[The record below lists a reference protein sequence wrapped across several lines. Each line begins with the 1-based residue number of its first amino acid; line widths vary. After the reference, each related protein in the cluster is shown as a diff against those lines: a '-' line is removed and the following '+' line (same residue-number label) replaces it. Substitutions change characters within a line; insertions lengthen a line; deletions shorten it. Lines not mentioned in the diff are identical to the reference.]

1 MKIIVEDLSQIE
13 VKELMAV
20 DTETISIKDKSL
32 MGVSLYNGENAYYL
46 STDKLRI
53 DKVINFCKKFL
64 ENQEYKKIFH
74 NAKFDMQVF
83 LNYGINTVNYE
94 DTMIMAW
101 LCGSGK
107 YKSIG
112 LKQLTKELFNKEAK
126 TLKEIGMKKRTDEVP
141 LEILAD
147 YAMDDVI
154 NTMNLYNYF
163 TPLLDEPL
171 RKDYEKIE
179 LPIINLL
186 VKMENSGIAVD
197 LDKLNSIKDTLMVQI
212 VTLEND
218 LLDKM
223 GNLYTPE
230 KGKKL
235 SLNSPKQIKEFLLLK
250 GIEVENTD
258 INTLSNLK
266 DAWIKKLLEYRK
278 KYKLFST
285 YVENLLPEIEKNKGV
300 LKGQFNQAGT
310 ETGRFSSSKP
320 NLQNLPAHDGIEYR
334 SIFVPRSKDK
344 IFIVADYSQIEL
356 RVLAHFSKDVKMIQ
370 YFNSGHDL
378 HSATAHG
385 MFKLDCPIE
394 DVKDKY
400 PEVRFK
406 AKSIN
411 FGLIYGMGAH
421 SLAEQ
426 IKVSKSEAEKLIGK
440 YFEQF
445 PSVKKYIQFV
455 QKNSVNDGF
464 VKTIF
469 GRKRY
474 FPELKEGTTEERQK
488 AYFSV
493 LRKSINTKIQGSAAD
508 LMKLA
513 MIKLNNAGFNILL
526 QVHDEVVIEASKKNP
541 RVEEVKQILENI
553 YPTFRVPLLAEVNL
567 SNNWLEGK

>member
-1 MKIIVEDLSQIE
+1 
-13 VKELMAV
+13 
-20 DTETISIKDKSL
+20 
-32 MGVSLYNGENAYYL
+32 
-46 STDKLRI
+46 
-53 DKVINFCKKFL
+53 
-64 ENQEYKKIFH
+64 
-74 NAKFDMQVF
+74 
-83 LNYGINTVNYE
+83 
-94 DTMIMAW
+94 
-101 LCGSGK
+101 
-107 YKSIG
+107 
-112 LKQLTKELFNKEAK
+112 
-126 TLKEIGMKKRTDEVP
+126 
-141 LEILAD
+141 
-147 YAMDDVI
+147 
-154 NTMNLYNYF
+154 
-163 TPLLDEPL
+163 
-171 RKDYEKIE
+171 
-179 LPIINLL
+179 
-186 VKMENSGIAVD
+186 
-197 LDKLNSIKDTLMVQI
+197 MVQI

-223 GNLYTPE
+223 SNLYTPE

-235 SLNSPKQIKEFLLLK
+235 SLNSPKQIKEFLLLN

-258 INTLSNLK
+258 IKTLSNLK
-266 DAWIKKLLEYRK
+266 DPWIKKLLEYRK

-285 YVENLLPEIEKNKGV
+285 YVENLLPEIEKNKGI

-320 NLQNLPAHDGIEYR
+320 NLQNLPAHDEIEYR
-334 SIFVPRSKDK
+334 SIFIPRSKDK

-356 RVLAHFSKDVKMIQ
+356 RVLAHFSKDVKMIH

-394 DVKDKY
+394 EVKDKY

-411 FGLIYGMGAH
+411 FGLLYGMGAN

-426 IKVSKSEAEKLIGK
+426 IKVSKSEAEKLITK

-455 QKNSVNDGF
+455 QKNAVNDGF

-508 LMKLA
+508 LMKWA
-513 MIKLNNAGFNILL
+513 MIKLNNAGFDILL
-526 QVHDEVVIEASKKNP
+526 QVHDEVVIEVSRKNP
-541 RVEEVKQILENI
+541 RADEVKQILENI
-553 YPTFRVPLLAEVNL
+553 YPTFRVPLIAEVNL